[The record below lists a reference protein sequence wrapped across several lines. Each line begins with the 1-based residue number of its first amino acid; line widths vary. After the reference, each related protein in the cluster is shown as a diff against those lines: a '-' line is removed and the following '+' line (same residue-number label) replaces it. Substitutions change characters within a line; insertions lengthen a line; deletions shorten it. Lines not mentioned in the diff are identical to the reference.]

1 MYEIT
6 TINKIGQTMSSR
18 EIAELTGKRHDHVL
32 RDCDKL
38 NEQYSKLA
46 LTTSGEGVDTS
57 KDVEY
62 ERYKRTQY
70 KYLKDSVLGTLDNFF
85 DNNVNIYPK
94 INMGYYTLPAT
105 GNQQHREYYLTKM
118 QTFDLLTG
126 YRAELRI
133 KVNRRWAE
141 LEAKEQ
147 AQNSQI
153 PQSFSEALRL
163 AAEQAEKIEEQQ
175 KQLQAQAPKVL
186 FADTVIGS
194 QSSCLIGELAK
205 LITQKGYEIGEK
217 RLFKWLRENHYLG
230 KKGEYYNIP
239 NQQYIEQGLFEL
251 KKGTRSGNGGVMH
264 TTITPK
270 VTGKGQVYFVNKF
283 LKTI

>member
-18 EIAELTGKRHDHVL
+18 EISELTGKRHDHVL
-32 RDCDKL
+32 RDCDTL
-38 NEQYSKLA
+38 NEN
-46 LTTSGEGVDTS
+46 
-57 KDVEY
+57 Y
-62 ERYKRTQY
+62 EKM
-70 KYLKDSVLGTLDNFF
+70 GF
-85 DNNVNIYPK
+85 PK
-94 INMGYYTLPAT
+94 IGEGYYTHPNT
-105 GNQQHREYYLTKM
+105 GNQQHREYRLTKM
-118 QTFDLLTG
+118 QTFDLMTG
-126 YRAELRI
+126 YSAELRI

-147 AQNSQI
+147 AHQQI

-163 AAEQAEKIEEQQ
+163 AAEQAEKIEAQQ

-230 KKGEYYNIP
+230 TRGEYYNIP

>member
-6 TINKIGQTMSSR
+6 TINKMGQTMSSR
-18 EIAELTGKRHDHVL
+18 EIADLTGKRHDHVL
-32 RDCDKL
+32 RDCDAL
-38 NEQYSKLA
+38 NEN
-46 LTTSGEGVDTS
+46 
-57 KDVEY
+57 Y
-62 ERYKRTQY
+62 EKM
-70 KYLKDSVLGTLDNFF
+70 GF
-85 DNNVNIYPK
+85 PK
-94 INMGYYTLPAT
+94 IGEGYYTHPNT
-105 GNQQHREYYLTKM
+105 GNQQHREYRLTKM
-118 QTFDLLTG
+118 QTFDLMTG
-126 YRAELRI
+126 YSAELRI

-147 AQNSQI
+147 AHQQI

-163 AAEQAEKIEEQQ
+163 AAEQAEKIEAQQ

-230 KKGEYYNIP
+230 TRGEYYNIP

>member
-6 TINKIGQTMSSR
+6 TINKMGQTMSSR
-18 EIAELTGKRHDHVL
+18 EIADLTGKRHDHVL
-32 RDCDKL
+32 RDCDAL
-38 NEQYSKLA
+38 NEN
-46 LTTSGEGVDTS
+46 
-57 KDVEY
+57 Y
-62 ERYKRTQY
+62 EKM
-70 KYLKDSVLGTLDNFF
+70 GF
-85 DNNVNIYPK
+85 PK
-94 INMGYYTLPAT
+94 IGEGYYTHPNT
-105 GNQQHREYYLTKM
+105 GNQQHREYRLTKM
-118 QTFDLLTG
+118 QTFDLMTG
-126 YRAELRI
+126 YSAELRI

-147 AQNSQI
+147 AHQQI

-163 AAEQAEKIEEQQ
+163 AAEQAEKIEAQQ

-205 LITQKGYEIGEK
+205 LITQKDYEIGEK

-230 KKGEYYNIP
+230 TRGEYYNIP

>member
-6 TINKIGQTMSSR
+6 NTNYQPMQELIKISEQNGKRAVSARELHKFLEVQTPFTMWIDRMFEYGFAENIDFEATNFFVNHPNSIGGTTVKDYALTLDCAK
-18 EIAELTGKRHDHVL
+18 EIAMLQRSEKGKTARQYFIECEKQL
-32 RDCDKL
+32 R
-38 NEQYSKLA
+38 
-46 LTTSGEGVDTS
+46 
-57 KDVEY
+57 
-62 ERYKRTQY
+62 
-70 KYLKDSVLGTLDNFF
+70 
-85 DNNVNIYPK
+85 
-94 INMGYYTLPAT
+94 
-105 GNQQHREYYLTKM
+105 
-118 QTFDLLTG
+118 
-126 YRAELRI
+126 
-133 KVNRRWAE
+133 
-141 LEAKEQ
+141 AKEQ
-147 AQNSQI
+147 AHQQI

-163 AAEQAEKIEEQQ
+163 AAEQAEKIEAQQ

-230 KKGEYYNIP
+230 TRGEYYNIP

>member
-6 TINKIGQTMSSR
+6 NTNYQPMQELIKITEQNGKRAVSARELHTFLEVETRFDIWCSR
-18 EIAELTGKRHDHVL
+18 MFDYGFAENIDYQHLYKNVQLPNGAIRKVLDDYALTLDCAKEIAMLQRSEKGKTARQYFIECEKQL
-32 RDCDKL
+32 R
-38 NEQYSKLA
+38 
-46 LTTSGEGVDTS
+46 
-57 KDVEY
+57 
-62 ERYKRTQY
+62 
-70 KYLKDSVLGTLDNFF
+70 
-85 DNNVNIYPK
+85 
-94 INMGYYTLPAT
+94 
-105 GNQQHREYYLTKM
+105 
-118 QTFDLLTG
+118 
-126 YRAELRI
+126 
-133 KVNRRWAE
+133 
-141 LEAKEQ
+141 AKEQ
-147 AQNSQI
+147 AHQQI

-163 AAEQAEKIEEQQ
+163 AAEQAEKIEAQQ

-230 KKGEYYNIP
+230 TRGEYYNIP

-283 LKTI
+283 LKTT

>member
-1 MYEIT
+1 M
-6 TINKIGQTMSSR
+6 
-18 EIAELTGKRHDHVL
+18 
-32 RDCDKL
+32 
-38 NEQYSKLA
+38 
-46 LTTSGEGVDTS
+46 
-57 KDVEY
+57 
-62 ERYKRTQY
+62 
-70 KYLKDSVLGTLDNFF
+70 
-85 DNNVNIYPK
+85 
-94 INMGYYTLPAT
+94 
-105 GNQQHREYYLTKM
+105 
-118 QTFDLLTG
+118 
-126 YRAELRI
+126 
-133 KVNRRWAE
+133 
-141 LEAKEQ
+141 
-147 AQNSQI
+147 
-153 PQSFSEALRL
+153 
-163 AAEQAEKIEEQQ
+163 
-175 KQLQAQAPKVL
+175 

-230 KKGEYYNIP
+230 TRGEYYNIP

>member
-6 TINKIGQTMSSR
+6 NTNYQPMQELIKITEQNGSKAVSARELYEFLGYNKAVWSRWYQKNILENEFAFENIDYQTLNIMLNGNETKDFAISIDFAKKLSMKANTAR
-18 EIAELTGKRHDHVL
+18 GEEARQYFIECEKQL
-32 RDCDKL
+32 R
-38 NEQYSKLA
+38 
-46 LTTSGEGVDTS
+46 
-57 KDVEY
+57 
-62 ERYKRTQY
+62 
-70 KYLKDSVLGTLDNFF
+70 
-85 DNNVNIYPK
+85 
-94 INMGYYTLPAT
+94 
-105 GNQQHREYYLTKM
+105 
-118 QTFDLLTG
+118 
-126 YRAELRI
+126 
-133 KVNRRWAE
+133 
-141 LEAKEQ
+141 AKEQ
-147 AQNSQI
+147 AHHAQI

-251 KKGTRSGNGGVMH
+251 KKGTRSGNSGVMH

-283 LKTI
+283 LRTL

>member
-18 EIAELTGKRHDHVL
+18 EIAELTGKNHQHVL
-32 RDCDKL
+32 RDCDIL
-38 NEQYSKLA
+38 NEN
-46 LTTSGEGVDTS
+46 
-57 KDVEY
+57 Y
-62 ERYKRTQY
+62 ERMSLSKIGQSQY
-70 KYLKDSVLGTLDNFF
+70 KADNGQT
-85 DNNVNIYPK
+85 Y
-94 INMGYYTLPAT
+94 
-105 GNQQHREYYLTKM
+105 REYRLTKM
-118 QTFDLLTG
+118 QTFDLMTG
-126 YRAELRI
+126 YSAELRI

-147 AQNSQI
+147 AHQQI

-163 AAEQAEKIEEQQ
+163 AAEQAEKIEAQQ

-230 KKGEYYNIP
+230 TRGEYYNIP

-251 KKGTRSGNGGVMH
+251 KKGTRSGSGGVMH

>member
-6 TINKIGQTMSSR
+6 NTNYQPMQELIKITEKNGNKAVSAR
-18 EIAELTGKRHDHVL
+18 ELHKFLEITERFSNWFERMLQYGFVENHDFTSVKSFTLVNNGAQRELED
-32 RDCDKL
+32 
-38 NEQYSKLA
+38 YA
-46 LTTSGEGVDTS
+46 LTLDCAKEISMLQRS
-57 KDVEY
+57 
-62 ERYKRTQY
+62 ERGKMARQY
-70 KYLKDSVLGTLDNFF
+70 FIECEK
-85 DNNVNIYPK
+85 
-94 INMGYYTLPAT
+94 
-105 GNQQHREYYLTKM
+105 Q
-118 QTFDLLTG
+118 
-126 YRAELRI
+126 LR
-133 KVNRRWAE
+133 
-141 LEAKEQ
+141 AKEQ
-147 AQNSQI
+147 AHQQI

-163 AAEQAEKIEEQQ
+163 AAEQAERIEAQQ

-230 KKGEYYNIP
+230 TRGEYYNIP

-251 KKGTRSGNGGVMH
+251 KKGTRSGSGGVMH

>member
-6 TINKIGQTMSSR
+6 NTNYQPMQELIIITEQNGSKAVSARELYEFLGYNKAVWSRWYQKNILENEFAFENIDYQTLNIMLNGNETKDFAISIDFAKKLSMKANTAR
-18 EIAELTGKRHDHVL
+18 GEEARQYFIECEKQL
-32 RDCDKL
+32 R
-38 NEQYSKLA
+38 
-46 LTTSGEGVDTS
+46 
-57 KDVEY
+57 
-62 ERYKRTQY
+62 
-70 KYLKDSVLGTLDNFF
+70 
-85 DNNVNIYPK
+85 
-94 INMGYYTLPAT
+94 
-105 GNQQHREYYLTKM
+105 
-118 QTFDLLTG
+118 
-126 YRAELRI
+126 
-133 KVNRRWAE
+133 
-141 LEAKEQ
+141 AKE
-147 AQNSQI
+147 
-153 PQSFSEALRL
+153 
-163 AAEQAEKIEEQQ
+163 
-175 KQLQAQAPKVL
+175 QAPKVL

-283 LKTI
+283 LRTL

>member
-1 MYEIT
+1 MQELIKIT
-6 TINKIGQTMSSR
+6 EQNGKRAVSARELYKFLEVQTPFTMWIDRMFEYGFTENIDFEATNFFVNHPNGIGGTTVKDYALTLDCAK
-18 EIAELTGKRHDHVL
+18 EIAMLQRSEKGKTARQYFIECEKQL
-32 RDCDKL
+32 R
-38 NEQYSKLA
+38 
-46 LTTSGEGVDTS
+46 
-57 KDVEY
+57 
-62 ERYKRTQY
+62 
-70 KYLKDSVLGTLDNFF
+70 
-85 DNNVNIYPK
+85 
-94 INMGYYTLPAT
+94 
-105 GNQQHREYYLTKM
+105 
-118 QTFDLLTG
+118 
-126 YRAELRI
+126 
-133 KVNRRWAE
+133 
-141 LEAKEQ
+141 AKEQ
-147 AQNSQI
+147 AHHAQI

-175 KQLQAQAPKVL
+175 KQLQEQAPKVL

-283 LKTI
+283 LRTL

>member
-6 TINKIGQTMSSR
+6 NTNYQPMQELIKITEQNGKRAVSARELHTFLEVETRFDIWCSR
-18 EIAELTGKRHDHVL
+18 MFDYGFAENIDYQHLYKNVQLPNGAIRKVLDDYALTLDCAKEIAMLQRSERGKMARQYFIECEKQL
-32 RDCDKL
+32 R
-38 NEQYSKLA
+38 
-46 LTTSGEGVDTS
+46 
-57 KDVEY
+57 
-62 ERYKRTQY
+62 
-70 KYLKDSVLGTLDNFF
+70 
-85 DNNVNIYPK
+85 
-94 INMGYYTLPAT
+94 
-105 GNQQHREYYLTKM
+105 
-118 QTFDLLTG
+118 
-126 YRAELRI
+126 
-133 KVNRRWAE
+133 
-141 LEAKEQ
+141 AKEQ
-147 AQNSQI
+147 AHQQI

-163 AAEQAEKIEEQQ
+163 AAEQAEKIEAQQ

-205 LITQKGYEIGEK
+205 LITPKGYEIGEK

-230 KKGEYYNIP
+230 TRGEYYNIP

>member
-6 TINKIGQTMSSR
+6 NTNYQPMQELIKITEQNGKRAVSARELHTFLEVETRFDIWCSR
-18 EIAELTGKRHDHVL
+18 MFDYGFAENIDYQHLYKNVQLPNGAIRKVLDDYALTLDCAKEIAMLQRSERGKMARQYFIECEKQL
-32 RDCDKL
+32 R
-38 NEQYSKLA
+38 
-46 LTTSGEGVDTS
+46 
-57 KDVEY
+57 
-62 ERYKRTQY
+62 
-70 KYLKDSVLGTLDNFF
+70 
-85 DNNVNIYPK
+85 
-94 INMGYYTLPAT
+94 
-105 GNQQHREYYLTKM
+105 
-118 QTFDLLTG
+118 
-126 YRAELRI
+126 
-133 KVNRRWAE
+133 
-141 LEAKEQ
+141 AKEQ
-147 AQNSQI
+147 AHQQI

-163 AAEQAEKIEEQQ
+163 AAEQAEKIEAQQ

-230 KKGEYYNIP
+230 TRGEYYNIP

>member
-6 TINKIGQTMSSR
+6 NTDYQPMQELIKITEQNGKRAVSARELHKFLEVQTPFTMWIDRMFGYGFAENIDFEATNFFVNHPNSIGGTTVKDYALTLDCAK
-18 EIAELTGKRHDHVL
+18 EIAMLQRSEKGKTARQYFIECEKQL
-32 RDCDKL
+32 R
-38 NEQYSKLA
+38 
-46 LTTSGEGVDTS
+46 
-57 KDVEY
+57 
-62 ERYKRTQY
+62 
-70 KYLKDSVLGTLDNFF
+70 
-85 DNNVNIYPK
+85 
-94 INMGYYTLPAT
+94 
-105 GNQQHREYYLTKM
+105 
-118 QTFDLLTG
+118 
-126 YRAELRI
+126 
-133 KVNRRWAE
+133 
-141 LEAKEQ
+141 AKEQ
-147 AQNSQI
+147 AHQQI

-163 AAEQAEKIEEQQ
+163 AAEQAEKIEAQQ

-230 KKGEYYNIP
+230 TRGEYYNIP

>member
-18 EIAELTGKRHDHVL
+18 EISELTGKRHDHVL
-32 RDCDKL
+32 RDCDAL
-38 NEQYSKLA
+38 NEN
-46 LTTSGEGVDTS
+46 
-57 KDVEY
+57 Y
-62 ERYKRTQY
+62 EKM
-70 KYLKDSVLGTLDNFF
+70 GF
-85 DNNVNIYPK
+85 PK
-94 INMGYYTLPAT
+94 IGEGYYTHPNT
-105 GNQQHREYYLTKM
+105 GNQQHREYRLTKM
-118 QTFDLLTG
+118 QTFDLMTG
-126 YRAELRI
+126 YSAELRI

-147 AQNSQI
+147 SHQQI

-163 AAEQAEKIEEQQ
+163 AAEQAEKIEAQQ

-230 KKGEYYNIP
+230 TRGEYYNIP

-251 KKGTRSGNGGVMH
+251 KKGTRSGSGGVMH

-283 LKTI
+283 LRTI

>member
-6 TINKIGQTMSSR
+6 NTNYQPMQELIKITEQNGKSAVSARELHKFLEITERFSNWFERMLQYGFTENHDFTSVKSFTLVNNGAQR
-18 EIAELTGKRHDHVL
+18 ELEDYALTLDCAKEIAMLQRSERGKTARQYFIECEKQL
-32 RDCDKL
+32 R
-38 NEQYSKLA
+38 
-46 LTTSGEGVDTS
+46 
-57 KDVEY
+57 
-62 ERYKRTQY
+62 
-70 KYLKDSVLGTLDNFF
+70 
-85 DNNVNIYPK
+85 
-94 INMGYYTLPAT
+94 
-105 GNQQHREYYLTKM
+105 
-118 QTFDLLTG
+118 
-126 YRAELRI
+126 
-133 KVNRRWAE
+133 
-141 LEAKEQ
+141 AKEQ
-147 AQNSQI
+147 AHQQI

-163 AAEQAEKIEEQQ
+163 AAEQAEKIEAQQ

-230 KKGEYYNIP
+230 TRGEYYNIP

>member
-1 MYEIT
+1 MYEIEKIN
-6 TINKIGQTMSSR
+6 TIEQTMSSR

-32 RDCDKL
+32 RDCDAL
-38 NEQYSKLA
+38 NDNYEKMGFPRI
-46 LTTSGEGVDTS
+46 GE
-57 KDVEY
+57 
-62 ERYKRTQY
+62 
-70 KYLKDSVLGTLDNFF
+70 
-85 DNNVNIYPK
+85 
-94 INMGYYTLPAT
+94 GYYTHPNT
-105 GNQQHREYYLTKM
+105 GSQQHRECRLTKL
-118 QTFDLLTG
+118 QTFDLMTG
-126 YRAELRI
+126 YNVELRI

-147 AQNSQI
+147 SHHSQI

-230 KKGEYYNIP
+230 TRGEYYNIP

-283 LKTI
+283 LRTI

>member
-6 TINKIGQTMSSR
+6 NTNYQPMQELIKITEQNGKRAVSARELHKFLEVQTPFTMWIDR
-18 EIAELTGKRHDHVL
+18 MFEYGFAENIDFEATNFFVNHPNGIGGTTVKDYALTLDCAKEIAMLQRSERGKTARQYFIECEKQL
-32 RDCDKL
+32 R
-38 NEQYSKLA
+38 
-46 LTTSGEGVDTS
+46 
-57 KDVEY
+57 
-62 ERYKRTQY
+62 
-70 KYLKDSVLGTLDNFF
+70 
-85 DNNVNIYPK
+85 
-94 INMGYYTLPAT
+94 
-105 GNQQHREYYLTKM
+105 
-118 QTFDLLTG
+118 
-126 YRAELRI
+126 
-133 KVNRRWAE
+133 
-141 LEAKEQ
+141 AKEQ
-147 AQNSQI
+147 AHQQI

-163 AAEQAEKIEEQQ
+163 AAEQAEKIEAQQ

-230 KKGEYYNIP
+230 TRGEYYNIP

-283 LKTI
+283 LKTT

>member
-18 EIAELTGKRHDHVL
+18 EISELTGKRHDHVL
-32 RDCDKL
+32 RDCDAL
-38 NEQYSKLA
+38 NEN
-46 LTTSGEGVDTS
+46 
-57 KDVEY
+57 Y
-62 ERYKRTQY
+62 EKM
-70 KYLKDSVLGTLDNFF
+70 GF
-85 DNNVNIYPK
+85 PK
-94 INMGYYTLPAT
+94 IGEGYYTHPNT
-105 GNQQHREYYLTKM
+105 GNQQHREYRLTKM
-118 QTFDLLTG
+118 QTFDLMTG
-126 YRAELRI
+126 YSAELRI

-147 AQNSQI
+147 AHQQI

-163 AAEQAEKIEEQQ
+163 AAEQAEKIEAQQ

-186 FADTVIGS
+186 FAETVIGS

-230 KKGEYYNIP
+230 TRGEYYNIP

>member
-18 EIAELTGKRHDHVL
+18 EIAELTGKNHQHVL
-32 RDCDKL
+32 RDCDTL
-38 NEQYSKLA
+38 NEN
-46 LTTSGEGVDTS
+46 
-57 KDVEY
+57 Y
-62 ERYKRTQY
+62 ERMSLSKIGQSQY
-70 KYLKDSVLGTLDNFF
+70 KADNGQT
-85 DNNVNIYPK
+85 Y
-94 INMGYYTLPAT
+94 
-105 GNQQHREYYLTKM
+105 REYRLTKM

-126 YRAELRI
+126 YSAELRI
-133 KVNRRWAE
+133 KVNRRWEE

-147 AQNSQI
+147 AHQQI

-163 AAEQAEKIEEQQ
+163 AAEQAEKIEAQQ

-230 KKGEYYNIP
+230 TRGEYYNIP
-239 NQQYIEQGLFEL
+239 NQKYIEQGLFEL

>member
-6 TINKIGQTMSSR
+6 NTDYQPMQELIKITEQNGKRAVSARELHKFLEVQTPFTMWIDRMFEYGFAENIDFEATNFFVNHPNSIGGTTVKDYALTLDCAK
-18 EIAELTGKRHDHVL
+18 EIAMLQRSEKGKTARQYFIECEKQL
-32 RDCDKL
+32 R
-38 NEQYSKLA
+38 
-46 LTTSGEGVDTS
+46 
-57 KDVEY
+57 
-62 ERYKRTQY
+62 
-70 KYLKDSVLGTLDNFF
+70 
-85 DNNVNIYPK
+85 
-94 INMGYYTLPAT
+94 
-105 GNQQHREYYLTKM
+105 
-118 QTFDLLTG
+118 
-126 YRAELRI
+126 
-133 KVNRRWAE
+133 
-141 LEAKEQ
+141 AKEQ
-147 AQNSQI
+147 AHQQI

-163 AAEQAEKIEEQQ
+163 AAEQAEKIEAQQ

-230 KKGEYYNIP
+230 TRGEYYNIP

>member
-18 EIAELTGKRHDHVL
+18 EISELTGKRHDHVL
-32 RDCDKL
+32 RDCDAL
-38 NEQYSKLA
+38 NEN
-46 LTTSGEGVDTS
+46 
-57 KDVEY
+57 Y
-62 ERYKRTQY
+62 EKM
-70 KYLKDSVLGTLDNFF
+70 GF
-85 DNNVNIYPK
+85 PK
-94 INMGYYTLPAT
+94 IGEGYYTHPNT
-105 GNQQHREYYLTKM
+105 GNQQHREYRLTKM
-118 QTFDLLTG
+118 QTFDLMTG
-126 YRAELRI
+126 YSAELRI

-147 AQNSQI
+147 AHQQI

-186 FADTVIGS
+186 FAETVIGS

-230 KKGEYYNIP
+230 TRGEYYNIP

>member
-6 TINKIGQTMSSR
+6 TINKIGQTISSR
-18 EIAELTGKRHDHVL
+18 EISELTGKRHDHVL
-32 RDCDKL
+32 RDCDAL
-38 NEQYSKLA
+38 NEN
-46 LTTSGEGVDTS
+46 
-57 KDVEY
+57 Y
-62 ERYKRTQY
+62 EKM
-70 KYLKDSVLGTLDNFF
+70 GF
-85 DNNVNIYPK
+85 PK
-94 INMGYYTLPAT
+94 IGEGYYTHPNT
-105 GNQQHREYYLTKM
+105 GNQQHREYRLTKM
-118 QTFDLLTG
+118 QTFDLMTG
-126 YRAELRI
+126 YSAELRI

-147 AQNSQI
+147 AHQQI
-153 PQSFSEALRL
+153 PRSFSEALRL

-230 KKGEYYNIP
+230 TRGEYYNIP

-251 KKGTRSGNGGVMH
+251 KKGTRSGSGGGMH